1 MEIIRIKHRDFVKE
15 NEINGHSFICSY
27 KEKQYFIRK
36 FDYKTNEGKELI
48 YCLKQLKLSG
58 VKVPKLFWVDK
69 KAGYIVTEFIDGELA
84 SNYFSKQDF
93 EEWVYEKLFI
103 SASYAKMNK
112 MTLDYSPDKW
122 MIKDG
127 ELYYIYPIYIRY
139 KKEKD
144 LVEKY
149 IRLWFNTKETASFMK
164 ENRLS
169 FDSGR
174 IKKEYEVNKQIV
186 LMTCKYY
193 R

>member
-127 ELYYIYPIYIRY
+127 ELYYIYPIYIR
-139 KKEKD
+139 
-144 LVEKY
+144 
-149 IRLWFNTKETASFMK
+149 
-164 ENRLS
+164 
-169 FDSGR
+169 
-174 IKKEYEVNKQIV
+174 
-186 LMTCKYY
+186 
-193 R
+193 